1 MTTEEFLKLD
11 LVERFEQS
19 IQVMKD
25 TKTIWLLKNHDGRY
39 TVSYDDCGC
48 MMLCVWGDDNHA
60 RYNCR
65 DEWKDTTPTAL
76 SFDDFI
82 SKIFPILGVGIIKS
96 VFVSYMG
103 EFPGMEI
110 SIADFFE
117 KLGIEYVANDEEEV
131 CDEPKISAPIDIKLL
146 YGLFGYL
153 KKKLGTEGC
162 KNDLRLSVAYLK
174 ENGVENLDEVV
185 DWLKS
190 NGGYCDCEVLM
201 NVEPQVR

>member
-25 TKTIWLLKNHDGRY
+25 TNTIWLLKNHDGRY

-48 MMLCVWGDDNHA
+48 MMLSVWGDDNHA
-60 RYNCR
+60 KYNCR
-65 DEWKDTTPTAL
+65 DEWKDTTPTAF
-76 SFDDFI
+76 SIDNFI
-82 SKIFPILGVGIIKS
+82 SEIFPTLGVGNITS
-96 VFVSYMG
+96 VFVSDMR
-103 EFPGMEI
+103 EIPGMEI
-110 SIADFFE
+110 SIADFLDE
-117 KLGIEYVANDEEEV
+117 LGLEYVTNDEEEV
-131 CDEPKISAPIDIKLL
+131 CEEPKITTPIDIKLL

-153 KKKLGTEGC
+153 GKKLGTEEC

-174 ENGVENLDEVV
+174 ENEVENLDEVV

-201 NVEPQVR
+201 NVAPLVR

>member
-1 MTTEEFLKLD
+1 MTTKEFLELD
-11 LVERFEQS
+11 LPERFEQS

-60 RYNCR
+60 RYNCM
-65 DEWKDTTPTAL
+65 DEWKDTTPTAF

-82 SKIFPILGVGIIKS
+82 SEIFPILSIGNIKS
-96 VFVSYMG
+96 IFVSGMG
-103 EFPGMEI
+103 EIPGMEI
-110 SIADFFE
+110 SIADFFD
-117 KLGIEYVANDEEEV
+117 KLGLEYVTNDEEKV
-131 CDEPKISAPIDIKLL
+131 CDEPKITTPINIKLL

-153 KKKLGTEGC
+153 GKKLGTEEC

-174 ENGVENLDEVV
+174 ENGVENLDGVV

-201 NVEPQVR
+201 NVAPLVR